1 MRTFIL
7 SLVVASLLRAQD
19 PTPLTRQDAE
29 RIALAN
35 NPRIHVGQLL
45 AKVQGQSVRETRAG
59 ELPSLTGNLTGVDAN
74 EGSRIGSGTLTA
86 SRLLTHAGTGVQFNQ
101 LITDFGRTR
110 NLVASEKLKEKAREA
125 DVVASQQEITLA
137 ADQAFY
143 EALEAQS
150 TLQIADQT
158 VATRQTLVDR
168 VNALTNA
175 KLKSS
180 LDLSFAKVDLAR
192 ARLLQLDARNRIDS
206 ALAVLT
212 SVLGFDHPVNYR
224 LVEDLTQLPALP
236 PDAEPLIAS
245 ALRQR
250 PDLESLQLMEQSAR
264 KFSSAQHDQLLPSIN
279 AMATVGATPIGAAE
293 YFSSDWYGAAGV
305 NISIPLFDGFRFRAQ
320 AAEAK
325 LQVNVASE
333 QIRQR
338 RDQIVQDV
346 RTAWLNANT
355 ALERVNVAAD
365 LLKEAS
371 MATDLAQSRYSLG
384 LSSIVELSQA
394 QLQQTEAA
402 IGDANARTD
411 YRLAMAALTFQ
422 SGGRMQP

>member
-1 MRTFIL
+1 MRM
-7 SLVVASLLRAQD
+7 LVLTLLASSSLLAQES
-19 PTPLTRQDAE
+19 TQLTRQEAE

-35 NPRIHVGQLL
+35 NPRVHVSQLL
-45 AKVQGQSVRETRAG
+45 AKVQGQLVRETRAG
-59 ELPSLTGNLTGVDAN
+59 ELPSLTGNLTGVGAN

-86 SRLLTHAGTGVQFNQ
+86 SLLLTHAGTGVQLNQ

-110 NLVASEKLKEKAREA
+110 NMVASEKLKEKARQA
-125 DVVASQQEITLA
+125 DVVAGRQEITLA

-143 EALEAQS
+143 EALDAQS

-158 VATRQTLVDR
+158 VATRQTLVDK

-175 KLKSS
+175 KLKST

-192 ARLLQLDARNRIDS
+192 AKLLQLDARNRIES

-224 LVEDLTQLPALP
+224 LIEDTTELPTLQ
-236 PDAEPLIAS
+236 PDAAPLIAT

-250 PDLESLQLMEQSAR
+250 PDLESLQFNEQSAR
-264 KFSSAQHDQLLPSIN
+264 KFSTAQHDQLRPSIN
-279 AMATVGATPIGAAE
+279 AIAIVGATPVGASQ

-305 NISIPLFDGFRFRAQ
+305 NISIPIFDGFRFRAQ

-325 LQVNVASE
+325 LQVNVATE
-333 QIRQR
+333 QIHQR
-338 RDQIVQDV
+338 RDQVVQDV
-346 RTAWLNANT
+346 QTAWLNANT
-355 ALERVNVAAD
+355 ALQRVSVAAEF
-365 LLKEAS
+365 LKEAG

-394 QLQQTEAA
+394 ELQQTEAA

-411 YRLAMAALTFQ
+411 YRLAIAALTFQ
-422 SGGRMQP
+422 TGGAY

>member
-1 MRTFIL
+1 MRSFVL
-7 SLVVASLLRAQD
+7 SLLAASLLQAQN
-19 PTPLTRQDAE
+19 PPPLTRQDAE

-35 NPRIHVGQLL
+35 NPRIHVSQLL
-45 AKVQGQSVRETRAG
+45 GKVQGQSVRETRAG
-59 ELPSLTGNLTGVDAN
+59 ELPSLTGNLTGVEAN

-86 SRLLTHAGTGVQFNQ
+86 SRLLTHAGTGVQFAQ

-110 NLVASEKLKEKAREA
+110 NLVASEKLKEKARQA

-158 VATRQTLVDR
+158 VATRHTLVDK

-175 KLKSS
+175 KLKST

-192 ARLLQLDARNRIDS
+192 AKLLQLDARNRIDS
-206 ALAVLT
+206 AMAVLA
-212 SVLGFDHPVNYR
+212 SVLGFDHPVSYR
-224 LVEDLTQLPALP
+224 LIEDSAQLPDLP
-236 PDAEPLIAS
+236 PDAAPLIDM

-250 PDLESLQLMEQSAR
+250 PDLESLQFIEQSAK
-264 KFSSAQHDQLLPSIN
+264 KFSTAQHDQLLPSIN
-279 AMATVGATPIGAAE
+279 AIATVGATPFGGAE
-293 YFSSDWYGAAGV
+293 YFSPDWYGAAGV
-305 NISIPLFDGFRFRAQ
+305 NISIPIFDGFRFRAQ

-338 RDQIVQDV
+338 RDQIAQDV

-355 ALERVNVAAD
+355 ALERVNVAAE

-411 YRLAMAALTFQ
+411 FRLAMAALAFQ
-422 SGGRMQP
+422 SGGSIQP

>member
-1 MRTFIL
+1 MRTLFL
-7 SLVVASLLRAQD
+7 TLVAVSLLAQE
-19 PTPLTRQDAE
+19 PTALTRQEAE

-35 NPRIHVGQLL
+35 NPRIHVSQLL
-45 AKVQGQSVRETRAG
+45 AKMQGESVRETRAA
-59 ELPSLTGNLTGVDAN
+59 ELPSLTGNLTGVGAN

-110 NLVASEKLKEKAREA
+110 NLVASQKLKEKARQA
-125 DVVASQQEITLA
+125 DVVATEQEITLA

-158 VATRQTLVDR
+158 VATRQTLVDK
-168 VNALTNA
+168 VDALTNA
-175 KLKSS
+175 KLKST

-192 ARLLQLDARNRIDS
+192 AKLLQLDARDRIAS
-206 ALAVLT
+206 AVAVLI
-212 SVLGFDHPVNYR
+212 SVLGFDHPVKYR
-224 LVEDLTQLPALP
+224 LVEDSTALPTLP
-236 PDAEPLIAS
+236 PDAKPLIAV
-245 ALRQR
+245 ALQQR
-250 PDLESLQLMEQSAR
+250 PDLESLQLIEQSAR
-264 KFSSAQHDQLLPSIN
+264 KFSTAQHDQLLPSIN
-279 AMATVGATPIGAAE
+279 AIATVGATPVGAAQ
-293 YFSSDWYGAAGV
+293 YFSPDWYGAAGV

-320 AAEAK
+320 SAEAK
-325 LQVNVASE
+325 LQVNVAAE
-333 QIRQR
+333 QIRQH

-346 RTAWLNANT
+346 QTAWLNANN
-355 ALERVNVAAD
+355 ALQRVNVAAE
-365 LLKEAS
+365 LLQEANMS
-371 MATDLAQSRYSLG
+371 TELAQSRYSLG

-411 YRLAMAALTFQ
+411 YRLAMAALIFQ
-422 SGGRMQP
+422 TGGRF